1 MGTIRFESDYTEG
14 AHPKIIEAL
23 VRSNEEQCPG
33 YGVDRHCERARALIK
48 DLCGNPRLGV
58 EFLVGGTQANV
69 TVIDAMLHSYQGVFC
84 VETGHINVH
93 ETGAIE
99 LTGHKCLVVPGVD
112 GKVPAE
118 EVRKAYKAHW
128 RSADHEHMVQP
139 GMVYISSPAENGVVY
154 TKSDLIALR
163 RVCDECGLYL
173 FMDGARMGYGL
184 MSEGSDL
191 TLADIAE
198 LCDVFYIGGTKVGAL
213 FGEAVVFKSV
223 EMHRSFRYAIKQH
236 GGMLAK
242 GRLLGV
248 QFETLFE
255 DGLYFTIAKHAVDCA
270 MKIRRAFEAKGIE
283 FWNNSTT
290 NQQFPILTNEQM
302 EYFTNAGFSYAIWG
316 EAEDG
321 SGRTIVRFCTSWA
334 TKSENVDALIAA
346 IEKM

>member
-1 MGTIRFESDYTEG
+1 
-14 AHPKIIEAL
+14 
-23 VRSNEEQCPG
+23 
-33 YGVDRHCERARALIK
+33 
-48 DLCGNPRLGV
+48 
-58 EFLVGGTQANV
+58 
-69 TVIDAMLHSYQGVFC
+69 
-84 VETGHINVH
+84 
-93 ETGAIE
+93 
-99 LTGHKCLVVPGVD
+99 
-112 GKVPAE
+112 
-118 EVRKAYKAHW
+118 
-128 RSADHEHMVQP
+128 
-139 GMVYISSPAENGVVY
+139 
-154 TKSDLIALR
+154 
-163 RVCDECGLYL
+163 
-173 FMDGARMGYGL
+173 MGYGL

-213 FGEAVVFKSV
+213 FGEAVVFKNA

-270 MKIRRAFEAKGIE
+270 MKIRRAFESKGIE

-302 EYFTNAGFSYAIWG
+302 EYFTNVGFSYAIWG

-334 TKSENVDALIAA
+334 TKSENVDALVAA